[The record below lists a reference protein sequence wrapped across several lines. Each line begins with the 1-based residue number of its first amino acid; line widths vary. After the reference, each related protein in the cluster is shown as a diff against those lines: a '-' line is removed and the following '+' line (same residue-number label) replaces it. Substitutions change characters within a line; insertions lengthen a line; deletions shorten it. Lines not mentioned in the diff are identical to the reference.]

1 MDTEIQTNRRFLIV
15 AAVAF
20 AGFFAVDS
28 FLFAHEGF
36 LRTLG
41 QATQEGQV
49 LSKVRRAPRQ
59 AELADVIFFGSS
71 YVRSGIAGEPFLQ
84 SGILPFNFAVSGGGP
99 VYHYFALRR
108 IAPTLRQRTQKPVL
122 VLELKTDPLV
132 RTRGSVWSEYPQF
145 SGIVRS
151 RLEMLQHAA
160 PLWRNFREFGMTS
173 QFLSGILIPSSI
185 YRSHAVPMLGAGGS
199 LDSYF
204 YGMEDFS
211 GYSPLLT
218 RAGPMPNLPTQMLPP
233 VPLTGIYAGKIE
245 FLKSFLTLAASLE
258 CQVVLYQ
265 SPSVLL
271 GRDREVLEP
280 LVSSLRA
287 EFPNVQVIWSSD
299 YDLDLDDFD
308 EGGHLNI
315 KGSDKMS
322 AYFVRRLGRRHSP
335 EVLEAKLRQAFLQ
348 VPIPDV
354 STWTI
359 DSARATGAGQELSVS
374 AVLSET
380 MVVAQSPEIRVAPD
394 HEWVLEVAMPIES
407 GRLSVGLSWQSGDQ
421 GTSGSLEFVSPL
433 EAAFF
438 GESNRMFLR
447 VAPGA
452 EVLTIKIL
460 DYDLQNSRKASAG
473 QVRFLRLWS
482 SR

>member
-1 MDTEIQTNRRFLIV
+1 MDTEKPNNRRFVVV
-15 AAVAF
+15 AAIAF

-36 LRTLG
+36 LRTFG

-49 LSKVRRAPRQ
+49 LSKIRRASRL
-59 AELADVIFFGSS
+59 AEQADVIFFGSS
-71 YVRSGIAGEPFLQ
+71 YVRSGVAGEPFLQ
-84 SGILPFNFAVSGGGP
+84 SGMLPFNLAVSGGGP
-99 VYHYFALRR
+99 VYDYFALRR
-108 IAPTLRQRTQKPVL
+108 IAPILRQRTQKPVL

-132 RTRGSVWSEYPQF
+132 RTRGNVWSEYPQF
-145 SGIVRS
+145 SAIVRS
-151 RLEMLQHAA
+151 RLEMLQHAP
-160 PLWRNFREFGMTS
+160 PLWRNFRDFGMTS

-185 YRSHAVPMLGAGGS
+185 YRSHAVPMLGARGR

-233 VPLTGIYAGKIE
+233 VPLTGIYSSKIE
-245 FLKSFLTLAASLE
+245 FLKSFLALAASLN
-258 CQVVLYQ
+258 CQVVLYE

-271 GRDREVLEP
+271 GRDRAVLEP
-280 LVSSLRA
+280 LISSLRS
-287 EFPNVQVIWSSD
+287 EFPNVKVIWSSD

-315 KGSDKMS
+315 RGSDKMG
-322 AYFVRRLGRRHSP
+322 AYFVRRLRRYESP
-335 EVLEAKLRQAFLQ
+335 AALEAKLNQAF
-348 VPIPDV
+348 VRVSIPDV
-354 STWTI
+354 GTWRI
-359 DSARATGAGQELSVS
+359 DSTRASGSGQELLVNS
-374 AVLSET
+374 APTDTHVIAE
-380 MVVAQSPEIRVAPD
+380 SPEIRVARD
-394 HEWVLEVAMPIES
+394 REWVLEVGMPIVS
-407 GRLSVGLSWQSGDQ
+407 GRLAVALYWQSDEQ
-421 GTSGSLEFVSPL
+421 GTAQSLEFVSPL

-447 VAPGA
+447 VTPRSD
-452 EVLTIKIL
+452 VLTIKVF
-460 DYDLQNSRKASAG
+460 DYDRQNGKPASAG
-473 QVRFLRLWS
+473 RVRFLRLWT

>member
-1 MDTEIQTNRRFLIV
+1 MDTEIQTNRRFLI
-15 AAVAF
+15 AATIAF
-20 AGFFAVDS
+20 AGFFAVDG
-28 FLFAHEGF
+28 FLFANEGF

-41 QATQEGQV
+41 QATQEGQI
-49 LSKVRRAPRQ
+49 LSKVRRAPRL

-71 YVRSGIAGEPFLQ
+71 YVRSGVAGEPLLQ

-99 VYHYFALRR
+99 VYHFFALRR
-108 IAPTLRQRTQKPVL
+108 IAPILKQRAEKPVL

-151 RLEMLQHAA
+151 RFEMLQYAA
-160 PLWRNFREFGMTS
+160 PLWQNFRDFGMTS
-173 QFLSGILIPSSI
+173 QFLSGMLIPSSI
-185 YRSHAVPMLGAGGS
+185 YRSHAVPMLGAGGN
-199 LDSYF
+199 LHGYF

-218 RAGPMPNLPTQMLPP
+218 RAGPMPNLPTQTLPP
-233 VPLTGIYAGKIE
+233 VPLSGIYSGKIM
-245 FLKSFLTLAASLE
+245 FLKSFLALAASLQ
-258 CQVVLYQ
+258 CPVVLYE

-271 GRDREVLEP
+271 GRDREALEP
-280 LVSSLRA
+280 LVSALRA
-287 EFPNVQVIWSSD
+287 EFPGIQVIRSSD

-315 KGSDKMS
+315 KGSDKMG
-322 AYFVRRLGRRHSP
+322 AYFARRLGLHQP
-335 EVLEAKLRQAFLQ
+335 PAVLAAKLQQAFLQ

-354 STWTI
+354 SSWTL
-359 DSARATGAGQELSVS
+359 DRARASGAGQELTVVAASTEAS
-374 AVLSET
+374 L
-380 MVVAQSPEIRVAPD
+380 VAQSPEIRVAPG

-407 GRLSVGLSWQSGDQ
+407 GRLAVALNWQSDDQ
-421 GTSGSLEFVSPL
+421 GTSQSLEFVSPL
-433 EAAFF
+433 ESTFF

-447 VAPGA
+447 VTPGTD
-452 EVLTIKIL
+452 VVTIKVS
-460 DYDLQNSRKASAG
+460 DYDLLNRGQASAG
-473 QVRFLRLWS
+473 RVRFLRLWS